1 MKSLNPPF
9 KFILFTVL
17 CVFLSSCA
25 PRKYDYSVYRQHFP
39 RSIVVL
45 PAVNTT
51 ADIDASNLFMSTI
64 SRPLAECGYYVF
76 PIAIVD
82 QMLKENG
89 VANPY
94 EMHQVPLNKL
104 SDVFGADAVLYVNI
118 EEWGT
123 KYSLLRSVTQVKI
136 QYRLVD
142 TSTGA
147 QLWSMNQVVTDDSG
161 GGRDLVTIVVSAA
174 VHAISNTLAE
184 RERTLALQANSTAM
198 NGRFR
203 LLKGPYHPGH
213 QQDLSGQK
221 P

>member
-1 MKSLNPPF
+1 MKSLIPPH
-9 KFILFTVL
+9 KLILIAIVCF
-17 CVFLSSCA
+17 CFSSCA
-25 PRKYDYSVYRQHFP
+25 PRKYDYSVFRQHFP

-104 SDVFGADAVLYVNI
+104 SEVFGADAVLYVTI

-123 KYSLLRSVTQVKI
+123 KYILLRSVTQVKI

-147 QLWSMNQVVTDDSG
+147 QLWSMNQVVQDDSG
-161 GGRDLVTIVVSAA
+161 GGRDLATILVSAA
-174 VHAISNTLAE
+174 VHAISNTLSG
-184 RERTLALQANSTAM
+184 RERSLALQANSQAM

-213 QQDLSGQK
+213 QQDLGGET